1 MLRLAGK
8 LSASI
13 QHPDVRKSLIGAA
26 HDDLQ
31 VFPAQT
37 HQTLAHRTAIHGNFR
52 KELDKKQNISR
63 QQQTHQG
70 LAHEPR
76 FGDNRTTM
84 LIYGYIVVHAALLL
98 HYYSALWLRLILPKP
113 AKRGLQRWP

>member
-13 QHPDVRKSLIGAA
+13 QHPDVRKSVIRAA

-37 HQTLAHRTAIHGNFR
+37 HQTLAHRTALHGNFR
-52 KELDKKQNISR
+52 KELDKKQHISR

-84 LIYGYIVVHAALLL
+84 LIYGYIVVHAALIL
-98 HYYSALWLRLILPKP
+98 HY
-113 AKRGLQRWP
+113 